1 MRLGRVSHL
10 YAGAMRRGRSERSEV
25 GLGLE
30 AEKGS
35 CGHVNPVLEGLNVGT
50 EKAAAFV
57 WGTYKN

>member
-1 MRLGRVSHL
+1 
-10 YAGAMRRGRSERSEV
+10 MRRGRSERSEV